1 MRLASTRSFAPF
13 TFFDFFFF
21 FVLFYLR
28 LLFCF
33 FSRHKGFLASLSTQD
48 DDDEDRRRSSNID
61 LAASATGLGWDED
74 SQEDKN
80 GKTLQTH

>member
-1 MRLASTRSFAPF
+1 
-13 TFFDFFFF
+13 
-21 FVLFYLR
+21 
-28 LLFCF
+28 LFC

-61 LAASATGLGWDED
+61 LAASATGLGWDKD

-80 GKTLQTH
+80 ESRWRRGGDVLRHENNLCRIAIDVQ